1 MPADGLYWPSLG
13 EEVVE
18 TVRSPLV
25 LWIRNVPVGPQLVAL
40 LWKVVGTSGG
50 REVEAGLG
58 HHMEEA
64 VFQTVTTER
73 KCSHQL

>member
-1 MPADGLYWPSLG
+1 M
-13 EEVVE
+13 E

-50 REVEAGLG
+50 RAWLEEAGPRGRLL
-58 HHMEEA
+58 E
-64 VFQTVTTER
+64 VTPGPMLSVSLSL
-73 KCSHQL
+73 SHCHAMLLELKGVD